1 MGTKYTIPEP
11 RKNSKNNGKYS
22 QLAMDKSRYNSSQGW
37 YSEPERHSLSA
48 QGIST
53 GQKTHE
59 TRDRILQGLKT
70 AGKKTIDFSKSA
82 FTNIRDFMSDDEA
95 EEHEL
100 LSNGQLNL
108 SDTYDKDEEGDDKV
122 HEYNDGF
129 VSMEETEWERIQR
142 HIGDI
147 YEKIDNYSIFE
158 NTYGNQ
164 VDDYLDDIK
173 SLPKKEREEKLLA
186 LQLNYKDMVHIIDE
200 IKSDVLNARF
210 RNRLTVDQQVE
221 EYEKLNSAKAILLT
235 NTNQI
240 SKSLDKMRSG
250 QKFKNKKI
258 QNPEVEQNEF

>member
-11 RKNSKNNGKYS
+11 RKNGKYS

-37 YSEPERHSLSA
+37 YQEPERHSLSA

-53 GQKTHE
+53 GQKSE
-59 TRDRILQGLKT
+59 TGQRILQGLKT
-70 AGKKTIDFSKSA
+70 AGKRTVDFSKSA
-82 FTNIRDFMSDDEA
+82 FTNLREFMSDDEA

-100 LSNGQLNL
+100 VSNGQMGL
-108 SDTYDKDEEGDDKV
+108 SDSYDKDEEGDDKV
-122 HEYNDGF
+122 HEYDNGY

-142 HIGDI
+142 HIGDV
-147 YEKIDNYSIFE
+147 YEKIHDYSLFE

-164 VDDYLDDIK
+164 VDDYIDDIK
-173 SLPKKEREEKLLA
+173 DLPKREREEKLLA
-186 LQLNYKDMVHIIDE
+186 LQMNYKDMVHIIDE

-210 RNRLTVDQQVE
+210 RNRLTVDQQIE

-240 SKSLDKMRSG
+240 SKNLDKMRS
-250 QKFKNKKI
+250 QKGKKI
-258 QNPEVEQNEF
+258 KMSKIQSPEVEENEI